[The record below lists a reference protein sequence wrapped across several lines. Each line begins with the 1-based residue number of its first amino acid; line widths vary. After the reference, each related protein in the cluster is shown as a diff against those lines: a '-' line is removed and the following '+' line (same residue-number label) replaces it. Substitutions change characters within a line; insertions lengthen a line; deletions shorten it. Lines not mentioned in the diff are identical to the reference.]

1 MSLDHGISPG
11 DDPLL
16 SAAGAPAA
24 SERFTTAGCPDGESP
39 ADGLRQS
46 LQQYRSML
54 IDYCT
59 LALEPS
65 LSAAAAERMADIL
78 AQSVDDPLLSFWLDE
93 ADCWVGE
100 QLHLVTEDDL
110 RQQQQKLKR
119 IIGQT
124 WADSLWQDLQNRP
137 KALQAFLQRV
147 GVYSGAIDGVVGPNT
162 RHAIESLKTLY
173 PDDLPLGYL

>member
-11 DDPLL
+11 DDPFL
-16 SAAGAPAA
+16 SATGAPAA
-24 SERFTTAGCPDGESP
+24 PEQFTPAGCPDGGSP
-39 ADGLRQS
+39 AHGLGQS
-46 LQQYRSML
+46 LQRYRSPL

-65 LSAAAAERMADIL
+65 LSDAAEERMADIL

-93 ADCWVGE
+93 ADCWVGKH
-100 QLHLVTEDDL
+100 LHLLVEDDV
-110 RQQQQKLKR
+110 RQQQQKLTR
-119 IIGQT
+119 IIGRT

-137 KALQAFLQRV
+137 QALQEFLKRV
-147 GVYSGAIDGVVGPNT
+147 GLYNGAIDGIVGPIT

>member
-16 SAAGAPAA
+16 SAAAAPATP
-24 SERFTTAGCPDGESP
+24 EYFTARCADGEPP
-39 ADGLRQS
+39 AHGLRQS
-46 LQQYRSML
+46 LQRYRSTL

-59 LALEPS
+59 LALEPR
-65 LSAAAAERMADIL
+65 LSDAGEERMADIL
-78 AQSVDDPLLSFWLDE
+78 AQSVNDPLLSFWLDE

-100 QLHLVTEDDL
+100 HLHLLAEDDL
-110 RQQQQKLKR
+110 RQQQQKLRR

-137 KALQAFLQRV
+137 QALQEFLKRV
-147 GVYSGAIDGVVGPNT
+147 GLYSGAIDGIVGPST

-173 PDDLPLGYL
+173 PNDLPLGYL